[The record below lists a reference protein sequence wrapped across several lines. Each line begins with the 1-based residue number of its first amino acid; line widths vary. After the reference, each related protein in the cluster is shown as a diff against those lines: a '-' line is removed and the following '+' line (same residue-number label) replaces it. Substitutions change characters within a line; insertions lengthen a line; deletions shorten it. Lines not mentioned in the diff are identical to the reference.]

1 MQHEIARLVVRIL
14 VQVVDARGV
23 EQRSAPLDAVDLIA
37 LGQQELRQVGPV
49 LAGNAVT
56 ARKEPK
62 AAEPMCNEITV
73 APAAEISAKRSKSS
87 ACR

>member
-49 LAGNAVT
+49 LAGNAGNQCPFWHGCILKT
-56 ARKEPK
+56 
-62 AAEPMCNEITV
+62 
-73 APAAEISAKRSKSS
+73 
-87 ACR
+87 